1 MEKIEIRPN
10 RKYLIPF
17 TGILIFGFFFMN
29 YVTFFTDYYEGR
41 HFIWKVLSIVLS
53 VCLVVSI
60 YKLYKLIKA
69 NAPFIIMTRNKFTYH
84 EEGIPISHNWNDIS
98 SWDISNEDSATYLT
112 IEVFGNK
119 EKIGIDWL
127 DKNPKQIDELI
138 RQFK

>member
-10 RKYLIPF
+10 RKHLIPF
-17 TGILIFGFFFMN
+17 TGILVLGFFFMN
-29 YVTFFTDYYEGR
+29 YVAFFTDYFKER
-41 HFIWKVLSIVLS
+41 HFIWKIVSIALS
-53 VCLVVSI
+53 VALVISI
-60 YKLYKLIKA
+60 SKLYKLIKA

-84 EEGIPISHNWNDIS
+84 EEGIVISHNWNDIS
-98 SWDISNEDSATYLT
+98 SWDISNEDNTTYLI

-127 DKNPKQIDELI
+127 EKSPRQIDGLI